1 MIPKKVKQLTALL
14 LTVVLL
20 CGCAAEKNDNK
31 EESSTSPA
39 STLTQEE
46 EADVLAKPTEDAGQP
61 KEADIFAGIGERPS
75 LMKAAAPEHMDLV
88 PCAEPYTVD
97 PELGNVENLW
107 QFYFPEDGQMIQKLA
122 ANGFVVCGNAGSEFF
137 EVYES
142 NRYSMIPNFVT
153 VDSMMH
159 TYHIYFSYLL
169 KNLEKNYLADSIS
182 QLSKQML
189 TDSLAQ
195 YDSLKGSE
203 WENAAKRN
211 AAFFTVGAKL
221 LDDTTEVNAEV
232 ADIVTYELEQIHQAK
247 GIDWSQITDDEEDYS
262 QYKPRGY
269 YEGDDTLEAYFR
281 AMMWYGRI
289 HFKQES
295 EELTRSALLITQAL
309 NEDAKAYQLWE
320 SVYAVTSF
328 FTGAS
333 DDLGVCEYAPI
344 MKEIYGEA
352 PTADDLTGNADSF
365 SAFYNRTAQLPAPQ
379 INSIPICDG
388 EDNVIPGFR
397 FMGQRFTIDASI
409 MQKLIYSNVK
419 ENKEEE
425 KRMLPDVLDVPA
437 ALGSDTAL
445 QILTESGAA
454 EYQGY
459 SENMD
464 NLRESL
470 SAADDTLWSASLYA
484 GWLNTLRP
492 LLEEKGEG
500 YPVFMQNNEWTKKN
514 LECFAGSFTEL
525 KHDTVLYSKQVM
537 AEMGGG
543 MDEEPDDR
551 GYVEPEPLVY
561 ERFASLS
568 SMTAEGLKAYG
579 MLSSADEEN
588 LSLLTELAGQLLTI
602 SKKELSNEALT
613 EEEYELIRCF
623 GGNLEHFWYEAMTED
638 RDEGASFTTS
648 DCPAAIVV
656 DIATNP
662 NGAVLEAATGDPS
675 MIYVVVQVDG
685 KIKIA
690 KGSVYSFYQFTQP
703 IDDRLTDTKWRIMM
717 GIQADENGNYNY
729 DTKIDRPEWTKSYRY
744 QYEWE

>member
-14 LTVVLL
+14 LTAVLL

-142 NRYSMIPNFVT
+142 NRYSMIPNFIT

-333 DDLGVCEYAPI
+333 DDLGICEYAPI

-352 PTADDLTGNADSF
+352 PTTEDLTGNADSF
-365 SAFYNRTAQLPAPQ
+365 SAFYNRTSQLPAPQ

-388 EDNVIPGFR
+388 ENNVIPGFR

>member
-1 MIPKKVKQLTALL
+1 MKHKKRKQLTALI
-14 LTVVLL
+14 LTAALL
-20 CGCAAEKNDNK
+20 CGCAAGKNDNK
-31 EESSTSPA
+31 DEAAASPV

-46 EADVLAKPTEDAGQP
+46 VEEVLPKLAKETEDAEP
-61 KEADIFAGIGERPS
+61 FAGIGERPS
-75 LMKAAAPEHMDLV
+75 LMKAAAPTQTELV
-88 PCAEPYTVD
+88 PCAEPYTVEPD
-97 PELGNVENLW
+97 LGNVENLW
-107 QFYFPEDGQMIQKLA
+107 QFYFPEDDEMVQKLS

-169 KNLEKNYLADSIS
+169 KNLEKNYLSDSIS
-182 QLSKQML
+182 QLSKRML
-189 TDSLAQ
+189 TNSLVQ

-203 WENAAKRN
+203 WENAAKCN
-211 AAFFTVGAKL
+211 AAFFTIGAKL
-221 LDDTTEVNAEV
+221 LDDSTEIDADV
-232 ADIVTYELEQIHQAK
+232 ADIVQYELDHIYQASGIEQ
-247 GIDWSQITDDEEDYS
+247 SQITGGDEDYS

-269 YEGDDTLEAYFR
+269 YEGDDALEAYFR

-289 HFKQES
+289 HFMHANKDH
-295 EELTRSALLITQAL
+295 TRSALLITEAL
-309 NEDAKAYQLWE
+309 NEDAEAYQLWE

-328 FTGAS
+328 FAGAS
-333 DDLGVCEYAPI
+333 DDLSVCEYAPI
-344 MKEIYGEA
+344 MKEVYGEN
-352 PTADDLTGNADSF
+352 PTTEDLAGNADGF
-365 SAFYNRTAQLPAPQ
+365 STFYDRTAQLPVPQ
-379 INSIPICDG
+379 INSIPIQDG
-388 EDNVIPGFR
+388 ENNIISGFR

-409 MQKLIYSNVK
+409 MQKLIYRNVGA
-419 ENKEEE
+419 NKEGET
-425 KRMLPDVLDVPA
+425 RMLPDVLDVPA

-445 QILTESGAA
+445 EILTESGAA
-454 EYQGY
+454 DYQGY

-464 NLRESL
+464 KLRESL
-470 SAADDTLWSASLYA
+470 SNADDTLWSASLYT

-500 YPVFMQNNEWTKKN
+500 YPVFMQSREWSKKD

-561 ERFASLS
+561 ERFAALS

-602 SKKELSNEALT
+602 SKKELSNEPLT
-613 EEEYELIRCF
+613 DEEYELIRCF
-623 GGNLEHFWYEAMTED
+623 GGNLEHFWYETMTNDD
-638 RDEGASFTTS
+638 RDEGASFTTK

-656 DIATNP
+656 DIATDP
-662 NGAVLEAATGDPS
+662 NGTVLEAATGDPS
-675 MIYVVVQVDG
+675 MIYVVIQVEG

-690 KGSVYSFYQFTQP
+690 TGSVYSFYQFAHP
-703 IDDRLTDTKWRIMM
+703 IDDRLTDTKWRVMM

-729 DTKIDRPEWTKSYRY
+729 DKKIDRPEWTKSYRY